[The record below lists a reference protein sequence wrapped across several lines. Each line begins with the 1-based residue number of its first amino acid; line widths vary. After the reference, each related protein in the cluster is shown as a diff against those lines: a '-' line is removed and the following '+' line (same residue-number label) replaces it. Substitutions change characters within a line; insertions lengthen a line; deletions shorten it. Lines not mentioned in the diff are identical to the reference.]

1 MYYPIATL
9 RVGPGSTEMPWVG
22 STPEKI
28 RSELA
33 AAFARD
39 QLAGRPRIL
48 LVGCLSGEVHDQ
60 LAEEGFVVTAVRA
73 TELATVGDGFD
84 AIVFSHALSVVPALD
99 ATIDH
104 AARLL
109 APTGRIVVDDL
120 DAQAIDLTSL
130 RWFYD
135 MQELLAAAD
144 LYPAS
149 RVHPLHNDPMTRWRD
164 GVRAE
169 GVLHT
174 GTEMRV
180 AISSRF
186 AIRELKRVEYL
197 YRHISEGLPADARG
211 AAIAGHLR
219 AVERRQIASDALLPV
234 GLRVVA
240 DRAR

>member
-1 MYYPIATL
+1 MAP
-9 RVGPGSTEMPWVG
+9 VG

-28 RSELA
+28 RSEVV

-39 QLAGRPRIL
+39 QLAGRPRVL
-48 LVGCLSGEVHDQ
+48 LVGCPSSEVAAQ
-60 LAEEGFVVTAVRA
+60 LTADGFDVTSVNADD
-73 TELATVGDGFD
+73 LATIDAAFD
-84 AIVFSHALSVVPALD
+84 AIVLPHALSVVPSLEAVV
-99 ATIDH
+99 DH

-109 APTGRIVVDDL
+109 APTGRLVVDDL
-120 DAQAIDLTSL
+120 DAQAIDLVSL

-135 MQELLAAAD
+135 MQELLAAAE
-144 LYPAS
+144 LYPPS
-149 RVHPLHNDPMTRWRD
+149 RVHPNHRDPMTRWRD
-164 GVRAE
+164 GLRGE
-169 GVLHT
+169 GVMHS

-197 YRHISEGLPADARG
+197 YRHISDGLPADARG
-211 AAIAGHLR
+211 AAIATHLR
-219 AVERRQIASDALLPV
+219 AVERRQITSDAMLPV

>member
-1 MYYPIATL
+1 MAP
-9 RVGPGSTEMPWVG
+9 VG

-28 RSELA
+28 RSEVV

-39 QLAGRPRIL
+39 QLAGRPHVL
-48 LVGCLSGEVHDQ
+48 WVGCPSSEVQ
-60 LAEEGFVVTAVRA
+60 LAGFDVTSVRA
-73 TELATVGDGFD
+73 DELASTHATFD
-84 AIVFSHALSVVPALD
+84 AIVFSHALSVMPSLEAAV
-99 ATIDH
+99 DH

-109 APTGRIVVDDL
+109 APTGRLVVDDL
-120 DAQAIDLTSL
+120 DAQAIDLVSL

-135 MQELLAAAD
+135 MQELLAAAE

-149 RVHPLHNDPMTRWRD
+149 RVHPTHRDPMTRWRD
-164 GVRAE
+164 GLRGE
-169 GVLHT
+169 GVMHS

-197 YRHISEGLPADARG
+197 YRHISDGLPADARG
-211 AAIAGHLR
+211 AAIVTHLR
-219 AVERRQIASDALLPV
+219 AVERRQITSDALLPV